1 MSGKLV
7 VGGLIL
13 AIVVGLASPLL
24 GLVAFGAL
32 LAALFFQPEQPKEPK
47 AKADEDPGR
56 IVDIER
62 RMLALE
68 AEVSRL
74 RSLVA
79 GAATFD
85 TPLRP
90 HPAAA
95 PPRPAPAPPAAA
107 PRQAPSTPPL
117 RAQTPPRPAL
127 PRKPRREIDL
137 SKLAGALGLA
147 WAGAIVTV
155 LGIVF
160 FFVLAVNRG
169 WISPELRLGFGAA
182 ASLAVF
188 GAGFWLRQRFGTTYA
203 ALAAVGAGI
212 AGGFATL
219 LAATAL
225 YGFVSEPAALAAA
238 ALIAAGATAVA
249 IAWRSEL
256 VAALGLV
263 GATLVPLMTLVEDEE
278 LTFVGT
284 GFAALLL
291 AATAVVSLRQGWRFL
306 LYAGLLASVPQS
318 IGLVAQ
324 SEPTDWPVVWLTAV
338 FVALLVGI
346 SVALQLRKAD
356 RRIESFAATL
366 LLVSAALAAASTAH
380 LFDGK
385 VEGVSREGI
394 ALGVIAVAYLALG
407 AVFFHRLRDYSS
419 LLWAVGLTVGAVS
432 AGELLSG
439 TWLAIAWAGEAAIL
453 AWLADTTRERRF
465 QLAAAGYLAL
475 SLAYT
480 LGHDAEPSALFESAT
495 HPAAGVGSVL
505 AVAAGAGIVGWL
517 LRRPVERAKDEGPI
531 ASFVSDVVE
540 GIQAARVVFFWLA
553 GGLVAYAASFG
564 LLEFWVQVSD
574 DPQTGFERGQV
585 TVSAFWAVLALALVE
600 TGGRLRRLDLSIAG
614 MALAGVAIL
623 KTASFDSEELIVN
636 HWAVAFLI
644 VGAATLL
651 AGFEYQ
657 RLDVGRWRFLR
668 PETAVTALAVAV
680 MGFVAVL
687 QLGSGTWHGIDVEG
701 GSLVLMSLVYA
712 ALAASVFRV
721 PRLRDL
727 STLHW
732 AIALTIVGTALFLLL
747 EGVWLVLALTLA
759 SAALSLLAVVA
770 REIRF
775 QFASGLF
782 LLVGA
787 GYTLIFE
794 APPRD
799 FVVAAEHPGNG
810 IPSLVLVVL
819 AAVAFGLCARHEV
832 PTERPRFS
840 WSETITLAG
849 FLGELRSWQAAY
861 RAIAFA
867 AAGILGLY
875 ALSLGV
881 LELAELVSQASVKT
895 DFQRGHTTVS
905 AVWGAIGLGLLTLG
919 LAVRSRAIRLAG
931 FALFGISLAKLF
943 LYDLAYLSSL
953 ARSLSFLAVGALLLL
968 GGFFYQR
975 LSDQLASS
983 GPPGTRPV

>member
-1 MSGKLV
+1 MSGKV
-7 VGGLIL
+7 IVGGLLVVI
-13 AIVVGLASPLL
+13 IVAAGSPIAGLL
-24 GLVAFGAL
+24 AFGAL
-32 LAALFFQPEQPKEPK
+32 LLALLLRPQAPAAPQASGGEEP
-47 AKADEDPGR
+47 ARFGDL
-56 IVDIER
+56 ER
-62 RMLALE
+62 RVLTLE

-79 GAATFD
+79 GAAAGVSV
-85 TPLRP
+85 RP
-90 HPAAA
+90 QPAT
-95 PPRPAPAPPAAA
+95 PAPAPPR
-107 PRQAPSTPPL
+107 PTPTPPQSAPKPPP
-117 RAQTPPRPAL
+117 RAVPPRPAR
-127 PRKPRREIDL
+127 PRRPRREIDF

-160 FFVLAVNRG
+160 FFVLAANRG
-169 WISPELRLGFGAA
+169 WISAELRLGFGAA

-188 GAGFWLRQRFGTTYA
+188 AGGFWLKRRYGTTYA
-203 ALAAVGAGI
+203 ALAAAGAGI

-219 LAATAL
+219 LAASAL
-225 YGFVSEPAALAAA
+225 YGFVSEPWALVAAA
-238 ALIAAGATAVA
+238 GIAAGATAVA
-249 IAWRSEL
+249 LAWRSEL

-263 GATLVPLMTLVEDEE
+263 GAMLVPLMTYVEDEE

-284 GFAALLL
+284 GFVAVLL
-291 AATAVVSLRQGWRFL
+291 AATAVVALRQSWRGL
-306 LYAGLLASVPQS
+306 LVAGLLVALPQS

-338 FVALLVGI
+338 FWALLVA
-346 SVALQLRKAD
+346 VAITVQLGKAD

-366 LLVSAALAAASTAH
+366 LLVSAALAAASSAH

-394 ALGVIAVAYLALG
+394 VLGVVALAYLVLG
-407 AVFFHRLRDYSS
+407 AALFHRIRDLSS
-419 LLWAVGLTVGAVS
+419 VLWALGLTVAAVAGA
-432 AGELLSG
+432 ELLSG
-439 TWLAIAWAGEAAIL
+439 AWLAIAWAGEAAIL
-453 AWLADTTRERRF
+453 AWVADTTRERRF
-465 QLAAAGYLAL
+465 QLASVGYLGL
-475 SLAYT
+475 SLAYA
-480 LGHDAEPSALFESAT
+480 LGYDAPPSELFEQAL
-495 HPAAGVGSVL
+495 HPAAGVASVV
-505 AVAAGAGIVGWL
+505 AVALGAGLVAWL
-517 LRRPVERAKDEGPI
+517 MRRPVERAKDEGPI
-531 ASFVSDVVE
+531 ASFVSDIVE
-540 GIQAARVVFFWLA
+540 GIQLARVVLYWAA
-553 GGLVAYAASFG
+553 GALLAYAASFG
-564 LLEFWVQVSD
+564 LLEFWVWVSD

-585 TVSAFWAVLALALVE
+585 ALSTFWALLGLALVE
-600 TGGRLRRLDLSIAG
+600 TGGRVRRLDLSVAG
-614 MALAGVAIL
+614 MSMAGLAIL
-623 KTASFDSEELIVN
+623 KTATFDSEELIVN
-636 HWAVAFLI
+636 HWAVAFLL

-657 RLDVGRWRFLR
+657 RLDVGRWKHLR
-668 PETAVTALAVAV
+668 LETASAALAVAV

-687 QLGSGTWHGIDVEG
+687 KLGSGTWHGIDVEG
-701 GSLVLMSLVYA
+701 GSLVLMAFLYA

-732 AIALTIVGTALFLLL
+732 AIALTIVGAALFLLL
-747 EGVWLVLALTLA
+747 EGVWLVLALTVAASVLA
-759 SAALSLLAVVA
+759 PLALVT

-775 QFASGLF
+775 QAASALF

-787 GYTLIFE
+787 GYTLVLE

-819 AAVAFGLCARHEV
+819 AAVTFGLCARHEL
-832 PTERPRFS
+832 PASRPDFS

-849 FLGELRSWQAAY
+849 LLGALRSWQSTY
-861 RAIAFA
+861 RTIAFA
-867 AAGILGLY
+867 AAGILSLY

-881 LELAELVSQASVKT
+881 LELAELLSQASVKT
-895 DFQRGHTTVS
+895 DFQRGHTAVS

-919 LAVRSRAIRLAG
+919 LVRRSRAIRLAG
-931 FALFGISLAKLF
+931 FGLFGISLAKLF

-975 LSDQLASS
+975 LSDHLAAP
-983 GPPGTRPV
+983 GPPGPRAA

>member
-1 MSGKLV
+1 MSGKVV
-7 VGGLIL
+7 VGGLLL
-13 AIVVGLASPLL
+13 AIVVGLASPIL
-24 GLVAFGAL
+24 GLVAFVAL
-32 LAALFFQPEQPKEPK
+32 LAALFLQPEKPSEPN
-47 AKADEDPGR
+47 AKADPQEPGR
-56 IVDIER
+56 LGDLER
-62 RMLALE
+62 RVLSLE

-85 TPLRP
+85 APLRP
-90 HPAAA
+90 Q
-95 PPRPAPAPPAAA
+95 PAPPPPSPAPGPTAAA
-107 PRQAPSTPPL
+107 PRQAPPRP
-117 RAQTPPRPAL
+117 RPQMPPRPAR

-147 WAGAIVTV
+147 WAGGIVTV
-155 LGIVF
+155 LGVVF
-160 FFVLAVNRG
+160 LFVLAVNRG
-169 WISPELRLGFGAA
+169 WISPELRLAFGGA

-188 GAGFWLRQRFGTTYA
+188 AGGFWLRRRFGTTYA

-225 YGFVSEPAALAAA
+225 YGFISEPAALAAA
-238 ALIAAGATAVA
+238 AVIAAGATAVA
-249 IAWRSEL
+249 VAWRSEL

-263 GATLVPLMTLVEDEE
+263 GATLVPLMTVAEDDE

-291 AATAVVSLRQGWRFL
+291 AATAAVSIRQGWRYL
-306 LYAGLLASVPQS
+306 LYAGLLAALPQS

-338 FVALLVGI
+338 YAALLVGI
-346 SVALQLRKAD
+346 SVAVQLGRAD

-385 VEGVSREGI
+385 VGGVSREGI
-394 ALGVIAVAYLALG
+394 VLGVIAAAYLALG
-407 AVFFHRLRDYSS
+407 AVFFRRVRDYSS

-432 AGELLSG
+432 VGELLSG
-439 TWLAIAWAGEAAIL
+439 AWLAIAWAGEAAIL

-465 QLAAAGYLAL
+465 QLASAAYLGLA
-475 SLAYT
+475 LAYT
-480 LGHDAEPSALFESAT
+480 LGHDAEPRALFEAAT
-495 HPAAGVGSVL
+495 HPAAGVGSIL
-505 AVAAGAGIVGWL
+505 AVAAGAGIVGRL
-517 LRRPVERAKDEGPI
+517 LGRPVERAKGEGPI
-531 ASFVSDVVE
+531 ASFVSDIVE
-540 GIQAARVVFFWLA
+540 GIQAARVAFFWLA
-553 GGLVAYAASFG
+553 GAMLAYAASFG
-564 LLEFWVQVSD
+564 LLELWTAVSN
-574 DPQTGFERGQV
+574 DPEAGFERGQV
-585 TVSAFWAVLALALVE
+585 ALSAFWAVLALALVE

-614 MALAGVAIL
+614 MALAGTAIL
-623 KTASFDSEELIVN
+623 KTATFDSEELVVN
-636 HWAVAFLI
+636 RWALAFLL

-657 RLDVGRWRFLR
+657 RLDVGRWKFLR
-668 PETAVTALAVAV
+668 PETAATALAVAA
-680 MGFVAVL
+680 MGYVAVF
-687 QLGSGTWHGIDVEG
+687 QLGSGTWHAIDVEG

-712 ALAASVFRV
+712 ALAGSVFRV
-721 PRLRDL
+721 ERMRDL

-775 QFASGLF
+775 QFASALF
-782 LLVGA
+782 LLVAA
-787 GYTLIFE
+787 GHTLVLE

-832 PTERPRFS
+832 PAERPRFS
-840 WSETITLAG
+840 WSEPITLDG

-881 LELAELVSQASVKT
+881 LELAELVSQASVGT
-895 DFQRGHTTVS
+895 DFQRGHTAVS
-905 AVWGAIGLGLLTLG
+905 AVWGAIGLVLLTLG
-919 LAVRSRAIRLAG
+919 LVVRSRAVRLAG

-983 GPPGTRPV
+983 GPPGTRAA

>member
-13 AIVVGLASPLL
+13 AIVIGLASPIL
-24 GLVAFGAL
+24 GVVAFIAL
-32 LAALFFQPEQPKEPK
+32 LAALFLQTEKPNEPEARAERQE
-47 AKADEDPGR
+47 PGR
-56 IVDIER
+56 LGDLER
-62 RMLALE
+62 RVLSLE

-79 GAATFD
+79 GATAVD
-85 TPLRP
+85 IPLRP
-90 HPAAA
+90 QPAPP

-107 PRQAPSTPPL
+107 PRQAPP
-117 RAQTPPRPAL
+117 RAQTPPRPAR

-155 LGIVF
+155 LGVVF

-188 GAGFWLRQRFGTTYA
+188 AGGFWLRRRFGTTYA

-219 LAATAL
+219 LAASAL
-225 YGFVSEPAALAAA
+225 YGFVSEPWALLAATG
-238 ALIAAGATAVA
+238 IAAGATAVA
-249 IAWRSEL
+249 LAWRSEL

-263 GATLVPLMTLVEDEE
+263 GATLVPLMTVVEDEE
-278 LTFVGT
+278 LTLIGT
-284 GFAALLL
+284 AFATVLL
-291 AATAVVSLRQGWRFL
+291 AATATVALRRGWRRL
-306 LYAGLLASVPQS
+306 LVAGLVAAVPQS

-324 SEPTDWPVVWLTAV
+324 SEPIDWPVVWLTAV
-338 FVALLVGI
+338 FWGLLVAMA
-346 SVALQLRKAD
+346 VAVQRGRTD
-356 RRIESFAATL
+356 RRIEPFAATL

-385 VEGVSREGI
+385 VEGISREGI
-394 ALGVIAVAYLALG
+394 VLGIVAVAYLVLG
-407 AVFFHRLRDYSS
+407 AAFFHRIRDFSS

-432 AGELLSG
+432 AAELLSG
-439 TWLAIAWAGEAAIL
+439 AWLAIAWAGEAAIL

-465 QLAAAGYLAL
+465 QLASVGYVGLA
-475 SLAYT
+475 LAYT
-480 LGHDAEPSALFESAT
+480 LGYDAPPSALFESAA

-505 AVAAGAGIVGWL
+505 AAAAGAGIVGWL
-517 LRRPVERAKDEGPI
+517 FRRPLERAKAEGPL
-531 ASFVSDVVE
+531 ASFLSDVVD
-540 GIQAARVVFFWLA
+540 GLQAGRVALFWVAGALA
-553 GGLVAYAASFG
+553 AYAASFG
-564 LLEFWVQVSD
+564 VLELCAWISD
-574 DPQTGFERGQV
+574 DPQAGFERGQV
-585 TVSAFWAVLALALVE
+585 ALSAFWALLGFALVE
-600 TGGRLRRLDLSIAG
+600 TGGRLKRLDLSIAG
-614 MALAGVAIL
+614 MTLVGIAIL
-623 KTASFDSEELIVN
+623 KTATFDAEELIVN
-636 HWAVAFLI
+636 RWAVAFLL
-644 VGAATLL
+644 VGAAALL

-657 RLDVGRWRFLR
+657 RLDAGRWTFLR
-668 PETAVTALAVAV
+668 LETVFTALAVAA
-680 MGFVAVL
+680 MGFVAVFK
-687 QLGSGTWHGIDVEG
+687 LGSGTWHGIDVEG
-701 GSLVLMSLVYA
+701 GSLVLMALVYCG
-712 ALAASVFRV
+712 LAASVFRV

-732 AIALTIVGTALFLLL
+732 AIALTILASALFLLL
-747 EGVWLVLALTLA
+747 EGVWLVLALTAA
-759 SAALSLLAVVA
+759 SSALSVLALAA
-770 REIRF
+770 REIRL
-775 QFASGLF
+775 QAASALF

-787 GYTLIFE
+787 GYTLVLE

-799 FVVAAEHPGNG
+799 FIFAAEHPGSG

-819 AAVAFGLCARHEV
+819 ALLVFGLCARHEL
-832 PTERPRFS
+832 PAERPDFS
-840 WSETITLAG
+840 WSQTIVLAD
-849 FLGELRSWQAAY
+849 FLGVLRWWQPVY
-861 RAIAFA
+861 RTIAFA
-867 AAGILGLY
+867 AAGVVGVY

-881 LELAELVSQASVKT
+881 LELAELVSQSSVKT
-895 DFQRGHTTVS
+895 DFQRGHTAVS

-919 LAVRSRAIRLAG
+919 LVRRSRAARLAG

-975 LSDQLASS
+975 LSDHLAAP
-983 GPPGTRPV
+983 GPTGERAA